1 MFQPC
6 SFGNRRI
13 DLVGIREIP
22 FPDVAD
28 IVFNFPQV
36 KNKKHMT
43 GFEIAQLQNKKYLG
57 LDRVQLLQRRHF
69 CWGQS
74 KVLNTFFMREPW
86 MRIER
91 VYLITAEDL

>member
-1 MFQPC
+1 LLSAPGALAILIGVVSRRGG

-36 KNKKHMT
+36 KNKNHMT
-43 GFEIAQLQNKKYLG
+43 GLK
-57 LDRVQLLQRRHF
+57 
-69 CWGQS
+69 
-74 KVLNTFFMREPW
+74 
-86 MRIER
+86 
-91 VYLITAEDL
+91 